1 MKYWINMSPEV
12 PIIILILAI
21 PVYFLTKW
29 ILNKLKIGNEKNRKY
44 LAIIPTVVLSPIF
57 YVEIILIW
65 IFSVSYYP
73 KTDFDKQEW
82 NNKKEE
88 RYKMSKDIINSEM
101 LIGKTK
107 EEVIEL
113 LGDDFYSYDENSIEY
128 DLGFVPMLFNID
140 PDVLV
145 IYFEKGKVIKVEQR
159 QT

>member
-1 MKYWINMSPEV
+1 MSPEV

-44 LAIIPTVVLSPIF
+44 LAIIPTVVLSPLL
-57 YVEIILIW
+57 YVEIIMIW
-65 IFSVSYYP
+65 FFSVSYYP

-82 NNKKEE
+82 NNNKEE

-107 EEVIEL
+107 EEVIGL

>member
-1 MKYWINMSPEV
+1 MIN
-12 PIIILILAI
+12 
-21 PVYFLTKW
+21 
-29 ILNKLKIGNEKNRKY
+29 NR
-44 LAIIPTVVLSPIF
+44 TQV
-57 YVEIILIW
+57 
-65 IFSVSYYP
+65 
-73 KTDFDKQEW
+73 
-82 NNKKEE
+82 
-88 RYKMSKDIINSEM
+88 NSEM